1 MQPLTIINDLHV
13 GAERSAGTTPL
24 TAWQLRQYLLEE
36 FERLVAQAGSLVI
49 LGDLFD
55 TGHVPMADLFR
66 AWEILR
72 THCSNGAPLCLVQGN
87 HDLEKTLTKLSSFQ
101 FLCKMLQAEFPNVTV
116 VDAPQMIRD
125 GVYVIPHLANQ
136 DLFDQALVSVPACKY
151 LLVHCNYDNKFAVE
165 SDHSL
170 NLSLEQAMKLP
181 VKHIVFAH
189 EHQAKTALGGKVFI
203 AGNQFPSS
211 ISDCLGN
218 DEKFLTQLL
227 PDRLEKVRTWAAAGN
242 YAEQDWRSLS
252 DDGSKFIRVVGEA
265 SAEESADVVTAI
277 SKFRNKSKALVIT
290 NAVKVEGAADGDQIQ
305 VTLEQVKAFDVLDA
319 LLETL
324 DEREQGVVKRLLNQE
339 QTPDS
344 PVTKFLEST

>member
-1 MQPLTIINDLHV
+1 MKSLTITSDVHI
-13 GAERSAGTTPL
+13 GAQRSAGTTPL

-36 FERLVAQAGSLVI
+36 FKQIVEATEGDLCI

-55 TGHVPMADLFR
+55 TGNIPMADVLTTWQILT
-66 AWEILR
+66 AWLQRGNKLILVR
-72 THCSNGAPLCLVQGN
+72 GN
-87 HDLEKTLTKLSSFQ
+87 HDVFSNSVVLSSFQ
-101 FLCKMLQAEFPNVTV
+101 FLCKLLTAQYPE
-116 VDAPQMIRD
+116 
-125 GVYVIPHLANQ
+125 
-136 DLFDQALVSVPACKY
+136 QALEVSEPMMLPGRSIYVVPHVMNQELAELAFSKVPECGVA
-151 LLVHCNYDNKFAVE
+151 LFHLNYENKFAVE

-170 NLSLEQAMKLP
+170 NLSIDQAMALP
-181 VKHIVFAH
+181 VKQIIIAH
-189 EHQAKTALGGKVFI
+189 EHQHRTALGGKVLLP
-203 AGNQFPSS
+203 GNPFPSS

-218 DEKFLTQLL
+218 TVKYKTVIIEG
-227 PDRLEKVRTWAAAGN
+227 KVELVETWQAQGN

-290 NAVKVEGAADGDQIQ
+290 NAVKVEGAADGEQIQ

-324 DEREQGVVKRLLNQE
+324 DEREQGVVKKLLRE
-339 QTPDS
+339 AA
-344 PVTKFLEST
+344 